1 MWGGG
6 ESVGEEENRR
16 LSPHFGPLLAHL
28 FSTPREAKLLIR
40 DRV

>member
-1 MWGGG
+1 MG

-16 LSPHFGPLLAHL
+16 LSPTLDLFLAH
-28 FSTPREAKLLIR
+28 FSTHGEAKLLIR